1 MLWRTRRHQA
11 SLARPVQADVAYADD
26 EARMTSPRPGEM
38 GGEVPPRRQTDAEA
52 QLGGA
57 DAVAKTTYVTGSG
70 TTPEA
75 RRPPDDA
82 SAPVSA
88 RGHSPIVWVLLVFII
103 LMAIAY
109 GAGVFR

>member
-1 MLWRTRRHQA
+1 L
-11 SLARPVQADVAYADD
+11 LARPVQADVAHGDH
-26 EARMTSPRPGEM
+26 EARMTSPRPGEL
-38 GGEVPPRRQTDAEA
+38 GGEVPRRETDAEA

-57 DAVAKTTYVTGSG
+57 DAVEKTTYVTGSG
-70 TTPEA
+70 TSPEA

-103 LMAIAY
+103 LMAVAY